1 MKLYGQ
7 LPYNIAFVHFRMTC
21 IIIMLLFLCIS
32 IIFFLYP
39 KINYSKVTV
48 QLALARQVFYG
59 KKKHKPIF
67 LTGLNWTNHSHM
79 SKWHYYLFQTSIFH
93 VHSMEWLR
101 YAPAYD
107 SFHRCGFSAPSN
119 ESPNCNRLDSLWKRT
134 LL

>member
-59 KKKHKPIF
+59 KKKHKTNFPNWIE
-67 LTGLNWTNHSHM
+67 LN
-79 SKWHYYLFQTSIFH
+79 KPQPY
-93 VHSMEWLR
+93 E
-101 YAPAYD
+101 
-107 SFHRCGFSAPSN
+107 
-119 ESPNCNRLDSLWKRT
+119 
-134 LL
+134 